1 MSSSDAHESF
11 KIGVH
16 VDATDGRCG
25 NLARLIFNPTTDVL
39 THLIVEPGHHDEQAR
54 VVPFDLVVSAGEDV
68 IQLSCTKER
77 YDQLDSAEDVEMLRD
92 TTGAYDGFSTTSMYF
107 GVGRPLGHHPQPMYS
122 DSVPLGEIE
131 IRQGDP
137 VHAKDGEIGAVQGL
151 VIDPADHHV
160 THVLAQGGPPVGAQA
175 GRDPDRGSQPRRLRG
190 PGRPHQRRDR
200 SAATGEPE
208 GSLIIAPTATSGA
221 TTCARA
227 GKE

>member
-1 MSSSDAHESF
+1 MSASGKHESF
-11 KIGVH
+11 KIGAH

-25 NLARLIFNPTTDVL
+25 KLARLIFNPITDVL
-39 THLIVEPGHHDEQAR
+39 TQLIVEPGHHDEQAR
-54 VVPFDLVVSAGEDV
+54 VVPFDLVVSAREDV

-92 TTGAYDGFSTTSMYF
+92 TTGKYDGFASTSMYF

-122 DSVPLGEIE
+122 DSVPLGEVE

-160 THVLAQGGPPVGAQA
+160 THVLLQEGHLWGRKQVAIPIGVANRVAYEVRVDLTKDEIEALPPA
-175 GRDPDRGSQPRRLRG
+175 
-190 PGRPHQRRDR
+190 
-200 SAATGEPE
+200 
-208 GSLIIAPTATSGA
+208 SLKAH
-221 TTCARA
+221 
-227 GKE
+227 

>member
-1 MSSSDAHESF
+1 MSASGEHESL
-11 KIGVH
+11 KIGAH

-25 NLARLIFNPTTDVL
+25 NLARLIFNPITDVL
-39 THLIVEPGHHDEQAR
+39 THLIVEPGQHDEQAR
-54 VVPFDLVVSAGEDV
+54 VVPFDLVVSASEDV

-92 TTGAYDGFSTTSMYF
+92 TTGKNDGFSSTSMYF

-151 VIDPADHHV
+151 VLDPADHHV
-160 THVLAQGGPPVGAQA
+160 THVLLQEGHLWGRKQVAIPIGVANRVAYEVRVDLTKDEIEALPPV
-175 GRDPDRGSQPRRLRG
+175 
-190 PGRPHQRRDR
+190 
-200 SAATGEPE
+200 
-208 GSLIIAPTATSGA
+208 SLKSH
-221 TTCARA
+221 
-227 GKE
+227 

>member
-1 MSSSDAHESF
+1 MSASGEHESL
-11 KIGVH
+11 KIGAH
-16 VDATDGRCG
+16 VDATDERCG

-54 VVPFDLVVSAGEDV
+54 VVPFDLVVSASEDV

-92 TTGAYDGFSTTSMYF
+92 TTGKYDGFSTTSMYF

-160 THVLAQGGPPVGAQA
+160 THVLLQEGHLWGRKQVAIPIGVANRVAYEVRVDLTKDEIEALPPV
-175 GRDPDRGSQPRRLRG
+175 
-190 PGRPHQRRDR
+190 
-200 SAATGEPE
+200 
-208 GSLIIAPTATSGA
+208 SLKSH
-221 TTCARA
+221 
-227 GKE
+227 